1 MSLLNMSFSGAVFII
16 AIVIIRAITINRLPK
31 KTFLVLWMLALL
43 RLLLPFSI
51 PSVFSVYTF
60 ISGNVSTP
68 EFSVTETGD
77 TAQNAQMEN
86 PIVTMPGT
94 EPLQSGVQLSVS
106 TLFIIWCVG
115 MIVLAIFFVI
125 SYLHCLRKFQTAL
138 LVRDP
143 YAEQWLKEHSLK
155 RKLLLRQ
162 SDEILAPLTYGIF
175 RPVILMPKNTDW
187 ENRKE
192 LQFILTHEYVHVCR
206 FDAVTKLI
214 LSAALCVHWFNPFVW
229 VMYFLFNRDIELACD
244 ESVLGLLGTQSKAD
258 YSLMLINMETRK
270 SGLSPLCNNFCKNA
284 IEERIT
290 AIMKTK
296 KTTIFS
302 LLTACLI
309 VLGATAVF
317 ATSAQTTNHAS
328 SDTQESVA
336 DVEWWTYDEYKEWLE
351 NEKVQLQSMIGEKG
365 WTGGRGE
372 FVWTQKIVDETIAMY
387 ENTLEDIKNGFMVS
401 KTINGSEDTMLMQG
415 NMSESPVSA
424 SDFTEYANFGLKWD
438 DSGKALYYNGKR
450 VRYFFDGADL
460 GDGNGR
466 AVKLEYADDSWEG
479 ETDVYTVRQRVDN
492 SDGSVD
498 LMGPLVGLA
507 EYSQKEFDERV
518 LLPASLSADAVTEE
532 TSAVLDYTDDEADV
546 VYEGSVAEGTGSGGG
561 TTFADLF
568 DKYKAYGITYVESG
582 GERNVYYNG
591 SLVHHFADITPDG
604 GVFSFTSSKE
614 GGINIKTIYDH
625 GKLCGVEQMER

>member
-1 MSLLNMSFSGAVFII
+1 MSLLNMSFSGSVFIM
-16 AIVIIRAITINRLPK
+16 AIVLIRAITINRLPK
-31 KTFLVLWMLALL
+31 KTFLILWMLALL

-51 PSVFSVYTF
+51 PSVFSVYTL
-60 ISGNVSTP
+60 ISADVSTP
-68 EFSVTETGD
+68 ENSVVETGD
-77 TAQNAQMEN
+77 TVWDAQMEN
-86 PIVTMPGT
+86 PIVAMQGT
-94 EPLQSGVQLSVS
+94 EPLQPEIQLPVS
-106 TLFIIWCVG
+106 LLSIVWCVG
-115 MIVLAIFFVI
+115 MSALAIFFII
-125 SYLHCLRKFQTAL
+125 SYLHCLREFQTAL
-138 LVRDP
+138 PVHDP
-143 YAEQWLKEHSLK
+143 YAEQWLREHSRK
-155 RKLLLRQ
+155 RQLLLRQ

-214 LSAALCVHWFNPFVW
+214 LSAALCIHWFNPFVW

-317 ATSAQTTNHAS
+317 ATSAQTTNLAS
-328 SDTQESVA
+328 SETQESTT
-336 DVEWWTYDEYKEWLE
+336 D
-351 NEKVQLQSMIGEKG
+351 GE
-365 WTGGRGE
+365 
-372 FVWTQKIVDETIAMY
+372 A
-387 ENTLEDIKNGFMVS
+387 
-401 KTINGSEDTMLMQG
+401 
-415 NMSESPVSA
+415 SESPVSA

-438 DSGKALYYNGKR
+438 DSGKVLYYDGKR

-460 GDGNGR
+460 GDGNGQ
-466 AVKLEYADDSWEG
+466 AVKLEYADGSWEG
-479 ETDVYTVRQRVDN
+479 ETDVYTVRQRIDN
-492 SDGSVD
+492 GDGSVD

-507 EYSQKEFDERV
+507 EYSQKEFDERM
-518 LLPASLSADAVTEE
+518 LLPASLSAEAGDTVALGNTSDETGEIEAVTEE
-532 TSAVLDYTDDEADV
+532 TAAVVDYTDDEADV
-546 VYEGSVAEGTGSGGG
+546 VYEGSVAEGTGSGG
-561 TTFADLF
+561 TTFADIF
-568 DKYKAYGITYVESG
+568 EKYKAYGITYVESG

-604 GVFSFTSSKE
+604 GAFSFTSSKE

>member
-1 MSLLNMSFSGAVFII
+1 MSLLNMSFSGSVFIM
-16 AIVIIRAITINRLPK
+16 AIVLIRAITINRLPK
-31 KTFLVLWMLALL
+31 KTFLILWMLALL

-51 PSVFSVYTF
+51 PSVFSVYTL
-60 ISGNVSTP
+60 ISADVSTP
-68 EFSVTETGD
+68 ENSVVETGD
-77 TAQNAQMEN
+77 TVWDAQMEN
-86 PIVTMPGT
+86 PIVAMQGT
-94 EPLQSGVQLSVS
+94 EPLQPEIQLPVS
-106 TLFIIWCVG
+106 LLSIVWCVG
-115 MIVLAIFFVI
+115 MSALAIFFII
-125 SYLHCLRKFQTAL
+125 SYLHCLREFQTAL
-138 LVRDP
+138 PVHDP
-143 YAEQWLKEHSLK
+143 YAEQWLREHSRK
-155 RKLLLRQ
+155 RQLLLRQ

-214 LSAALCVHWFNPFVW
+214 LSAALCIHWFNPFVW

-317 ATSAQTTNHAS
+317 ATSAQTTNLAS
-328 SDTQESVA
+328 SETQESTT
-336 DVEWWTYDEYKEWLE
+336 D
-351 NEKVQLQSMIGEKG
+351 GE
-365 WTGGRGE
+365 
-372 FVWTQKIVDETIAMY
+372 A
-387 ENTLEDIKNGFMVS
+387 
-401 KTINGSEDTMLMQG
+401 
-415 NMSESPVSA
+415 SESPVSA

-460 GDGNGR
+460 GDGNGQ
-466 AVKLEYADDSWEG
+466 AVKLEYADGSWEG

-492 SDGSVD
+492 GDGSVD

-507 EYSQKEFDERV
+507 EYSQKEFDERM
-518 LLPASLSADAVTEE
+518 LLPASLSAEAGDTMALGNTADETGEIEAVTEE
-532 TSAVLDYTDDEADV
+532 TAVSE
-546 VYEGSVAEGTGSGGG
+546 GSGGG
-561 TTFADLF
+561 TTFDDLF

-591 SLVHHFADITPDG
+591 SLVHYFADITPDG
-604 GVFSFTSSKE
+604 GAFSFTSSKE
-614 GGINIKTIYDH
+614 GGINIKTIYAD

>member
-1 MSLLNMSFSGAVFII
+1 MSLLNMSFSGSVFIM
-16 AIVIIRAITINRLPK
+16 AIVLIRAITINRLPK
-31 KTFLVLWMLALL
+31 KTFLLLWMLALL

-51 PSVFSVYTF
+51 PSVFSVYTL
-60 ISGNVSTP
+60 ISADVSTP
-68 EFSVTETGD
+68 ENSVVETGD
-77 TAQNAQMEN
+77 TVWDAQMEN
-86 PIVTMPGT
+86 PIVAMQGT
-94 EPLQSGVQLSVS
+94 EPLQPEIQLPVS
-106 TLFIIWCVG
+106 LLSIVWCVG
-115 MIVLAIFFVI
+115 MSALAIFFII
-125 SYLHCLRKFQTAL
+125 SYLHCLREFQTAL
-138 LVRDP
+138 PVHDP
-143 YAEQWLKEHSLK
+143 YAEQWLREHSRK
-155 RKLLLRQ
+155 RQLLLRQ

-214 LSAALCVHWFNPFVW
+214 LSAALCIHWFNPFVW

-302 LLTACLI
+302 LLTACLT

-328 SDTQESVA
+328 SETQESTT
-336 DVEWWTYDEYKEWLE
+336 D
-351 NEKVQLQSMIGEKG
+351 GE
-365 WTGGRGE
+365 
-372 FVWTQKIVDETIAMY
+372 A
-387 ENTLEDIKNGFMVS
+387 
-401 KTINGSEDTMLMQG
+401 
-415 NMSESPVSA
+415 SESPVSA

-460 GDGNGR
+460 GDGNGQ
-466 AVKLEYADDSWEG
+466 AVKLEYADGSWEG

-492 SDGSVD
+492 GDGSVD

-507 EYSQKEFDERV
+507 EYSQKEFDERM
-518 LLPASLSADAVTEE
+518 LLPASLSAEAGDTVALGNTSDETGEIEAVTEE
-532 TSAVLDYTDDEADV
+532 TAAVVDYTDDEADV
-546 VYEGSVAEGTGSGGG
+546 VYEGSVAEGTGSGG
-561 TTFADLF
+561 TTFADIF
-568 DKYKAYGITYVESG
+568 EKYKAYGITYVESG

-604 GVFSFTSSKE
+604 GAFSFTSSKE